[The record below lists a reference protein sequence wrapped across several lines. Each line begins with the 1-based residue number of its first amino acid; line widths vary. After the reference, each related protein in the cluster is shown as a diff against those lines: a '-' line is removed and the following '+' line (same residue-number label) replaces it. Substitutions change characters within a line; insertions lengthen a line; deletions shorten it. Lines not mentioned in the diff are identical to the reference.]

1 MVFALVSKL
10 MMLIKTPWRLLILGD
25 LNLENVEIFWS
36 PATFFFRVAEWIRWI
51 LQGGWRIDPWISY
64 ENIWKSSL
72 VMYQNWFPI
81 HQIDF
86 HGFPTFPIEWPS
98 TRVCHPPSQWGLP
111 EFFAMSTEFQQ
122 SSNRDKMA
130 TQAEM
135 RMVKLTRNDITELG
149 HPENQ
154 RSGSMLD
161 LRWFL
166 GHMHD
171 DCCME
176 WLYDGS
182 NFLKTASWRRR
193 IDMTCKKHDLP
204 SGNQT

>member
-1 MVFALVSKL
+1 MWRFSGAQPHFSFGWMDPMDPPRWLKDWSMDFLWKYMKIITGDVPKL
-10 MMLIKTPWRLLILGD
+10 ISH
-25 LNLENVEIFWS
+25 S
-36 PATFFFRVAEWIRWI
+36 PNRF
-51 LQGGWRIDPWISY
+51 PWIS
-64 ENIWKSSL
+64 L
-72 VMYQNWFPI
+72 
-81 HQIDF
+81 
-86 HGFPTFPIEWPS
+86 GFPMEWPS